1 MLYYKIMKEIM
12 DEIESRFE
20 KALEEKT
27 GWGKTEVLLLYKEIA
42 SKVYLEKLDQFMARG
57 N

>member
-1 MLYYKIMKEIM
+1 MKEIM